1 MKTHRQVTAFYIE
14 TLLLVLVFVGI
25 ILVLTGVFS
34 LAKRE
39 SREAELLSG
48 AVTLS
53 QNAAEA
59 VSAADS
65 EEELLALLDRDG
77 NASLG
82 QEGVTAR
89 YDEDM
94 RPDPSGALRLDVT
107 WQPEAA
113 EGGTLVRSR
122 ITVTCQ
128 GRAEPIYT
136 LDTASFI
143 GEVAP

>member
-39 SREAELLSG
+39 SREAELLSD

-65 EEELLALLDRDG
+65 EEELLTLLNRNG
-77 NASLG
+77 NAALG
-82 QEGVTAR
+82 PEGVSAC
-89 YDEDM
+89 YDTQM
-94 RPDPSGALRLDVT
+94 RPDPSGALWVGVT
-107 WQPEAA
+107 WQPEST
-113 EGGTLVRSR
+113 EGGVLVRSR

-128 GRAEPIYT
+128 GRAEPIYA